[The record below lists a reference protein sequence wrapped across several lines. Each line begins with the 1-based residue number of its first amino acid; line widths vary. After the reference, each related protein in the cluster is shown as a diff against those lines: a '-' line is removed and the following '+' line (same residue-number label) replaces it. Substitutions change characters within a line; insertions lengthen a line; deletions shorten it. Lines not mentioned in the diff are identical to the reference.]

1 MSTLLYSALT
11 TRRIATKADPSSP
24 AAKLGIKTYADA
36 MAALVPAEVLAAQAV
51 IVSYATA
58 VTKNAKGQQV
68 TMITDPG
75 WLKVAF
81 YGLIVI
87 SAGLYLGGRFG
98 STQRLCWLDA
108 PRMLIP
114 PAAFV
119 IWTMV
124 QKTTTFDAVAPS
136 FSAAGRSILAI
147 LLAIVVG
154 ALASLLGY
162 KADQK
167 LSPTTS
173 QPALGQPAG
182 GPAVSGPAA

>member
-11 TRRIATKADPSSP
+11 TRRIAAEAGTSSTSGKP
-24 AAKLGIKTYADA
+24 GIKTYADA

-58 VTKNAKGQQV
+58 VTKNANGQQV

-87 SAGLYLGGRFG
+87 SAGLYIGGRFS
-98 STQRLCWLDA
+98 STQGLRRLDA
-108 PRMLIP
+108 ARMLIP

-119 IWTMV
+119 IWTML

-162 KADQK
+162 KADQN
-167 LSPTTS
+167 S
-173 QPALGQPAG
+173 A
-182 GPAVSGPAA
+182 

>member
-11 TRRIATKADPSSP
+11 TRRIAAEAGTSSTSGQP
-24 AAKLGIKTYADA
+24 GIKTYADA

-58 VTKNAKGQQV
+58 VTKNANGQQV

-87 SAGLYLGGRFG
+87 SIGLYLGGRFS
-98 STQRLCWLDA
+98 STQGLQRLDFA
-108 PRMLIP
+108 RMLIP

-119 IWTMV
+119 LWTML

-162 KADQK
+162 KADQN
-167 LSPTTS
+167 S
-173 QPALGQPAG
+173 A
-182 GPAVSGPAA
+182 